1 MKVFEKHHRQP
12 VAEGGS
18 NLPENIVLLCPACHA
33 HETEKQEQAGCK
45 SAVWL
50 ESRFSPRMM
59 QVFNT
64 TPKPRQIVWVM
75 QRHKSGSAARAY
87 LIKYS
92 AWTFV
97 DVDQM

>member
-1 MKVFEKHHRQP
+1 MKLQGGRCDQCGDLMKVFEKHHRQA

-50 ESRFSPRMM
+50 ESRFSPKMM

-64 TPKPRQIVWVM
+64 TPKPRQIVWGDTKA
-75 QRHKSGSAARAY
+75 Q
-87 LIKYS
+87 
-92 AWTFV
+92 
-97 DVDQM
+97 